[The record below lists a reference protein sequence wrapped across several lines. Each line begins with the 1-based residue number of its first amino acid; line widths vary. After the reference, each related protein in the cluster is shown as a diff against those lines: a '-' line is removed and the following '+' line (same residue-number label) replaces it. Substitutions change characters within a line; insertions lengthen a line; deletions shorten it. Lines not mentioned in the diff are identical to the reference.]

1 MHATM
6 QPLASLFA
14 TSITV
19 RNQQY
24 GGKYRR
30 IEATRSCIRIVA
42 IVVSRLKCSLSG
54 ARFSLSFFFFSF
66 FSFFPSFHEH
76 FHERGTVAV
85 PVTGVHAQGQLDLW
99 HNKAVTQSVGG
110 TRVVNFIYDLLESW
124 DSSRFFGGASS
135 LLVKSKGERSNSVQ
149 FSSLEEGK
157 GPILHG
163 EGSFQFFPT

>member
-1 MHATM
+1 MY
-6 QPLASLFA
+6 SD
-14 TSITV
+14 
-19 RNQQY
+19 RR
-24 GGKYRR
+24 YRR
-30 IEATRSCIRIVA
+30 FQV
-42 IVVSRLKCSLSG
+42 KGCSLSG

-66 FSFFPSFHEH
+66 FSSFPSFHEH

-135 LLVKSKGERSNSVQ
+135 LLVKSKGERSNSV
-149 FSSLEEGK
+149 
-157 GPILHG
+157 
-163 EGSFQFFPT
+163 